1 MLFNPDKRIGFDP
14 GFHSFDAYLLKQDS
28 LRYYRARTPFTEL
41 YFMNASA
48 RELLFKVTHT
58 QNIKPNWNIGANYF
72 RNASEGYYSN
82 QNVNHLNAAVF
93 SWYESNNKRYNL
105 LVNGLFNT
113 LKSDE
118 NGSVIRDVFDVE
130 ESIDHR
136 AEIVRLSA
144 TGADRARQE
153 WRQKNFFLK
162 HFYYIG
168 RIDSLSDSTGTQVL
182 PTQRL
187 SHSFSFSSDQYKFG
201 SRQQDIYGA
210 FPQQPQ
216 LNIIYPGDLKPYQVR
231 DSTWVKNMRN
241 EFMYS
246 FYLRGRS
253 VKFIKNELKLD
264 LGLQHDL
271 YQYQQMAYHTS
282 FQSTIL
288 KANPGYRFSDRV
300 DIEGKLQQAVQGPY
314 AGDYLYEAQA
324 NFLLSR
330 SAGRIVLGAYA
341 QNQSPAMFFE
351 HADYTFQKWDHSFD
365 RTKTNNLSFTY
376 LNPKIKTRLR
386 AEYFLLT
393 DYLYYRESDVQP
405 KVIVPEQIGTNINL
419 LKLSLKQAFTFGR
432 FNSEHYLVY
441 QKTDFQDVL
450 RTPELYAYNSLY
462 YANTFFKVL
471 RANLGFDIRY
481 NSPFKAPSYA
491 INVSQFYNGIPVE
504 FSNYPVINVWL
515 RAGLK
520 RANIFLKYDYLNQ
533 GWFNKGYYTVNR
545 YPMPD
550 KILKFGVSWKFYD

>member
-1 MLFNPDKRIGFDP
+1 KRIGFDP

-187 SHSFSFSSDQYKFG
+187 SHSFSFRSDQYKFG

-216 LNIIYPGDLKPYQVR
+216 LNIIYPGDL
-231 DSTWVKNMRN
+231 
-241 EFMYS
+241 
-246 FYLRGRS
+246 
-253 VKFIKNELKLD
+253 
-264 LGLQHDL
+264 
-271 YQYQQMAYHTS
+271 
-282 FQSTIL
+282 
-288 KANPGYRFSDRV
+288 
-300 DIEGKLQQAVQGPY
+300 
-314 AGDYLYEAQA
+314 
-324 NFLLSR
+324 
-330 SAGRIVLGAYA
+330 
-341 QNQSPAMFFE
+341 
-351 HADYTFQKWDHSFD
+351 
-365 RTKTNNLSFTY
+365 
-376 LNPKIKTRLR
+376 
-386 AEYFLLT
+386 
-393 DYLYYRESDVQP
+393 
-405 KVIVPEQIGTNINL
+405 
-419 LKLSLKQAFTFGR
+419 
-432 FNSEHYLVY
+432 
-441 QKTDFQDVL
+441 
-450 RTPELYAYNSLY
+450 
-462 YANTFFKVL
+462 
-471 RANLGFDIRY
+471 
-481 NSPFKAPSYA
+481 
-491 INVSQFYNGIPVE
+491 
-504 FSNYPVINVWL
+504 
-515 RAGLK
+515 
-520 RANIFLKYDYLNQ
+520 
-533 GWFNKGYYTVNR
+533 
-545 YPMPD
+545 
-550 KILKFGVSWKFYD
+550 